1 MAKAQLDGA
10 DDRRQLLTKEVL
22 YTVLEGALRLLHPF
36 MPFVTEEAW
45 QYLTG
50 RVNGNDDSTIMY
62 GTYPQPETSLLDE
75 TAERTIAVVRDIIVG
90 IRNVR
95 TEYKVEPVKF
105 IGATIVSPDAASL
118 AEQQS
123 LIVRLARVADDD
135 VEFVPSLD
143 PRPKLAATVVIGTVE
158 IFIPLAGMIDLA
170 AERQRLGRELELAR
184 ADVERR
190 QGRLADE
197 SFTQKAPAAIVQ
209 RERDNLAAAE
219 AQLAR
224 LEHRL
229 RDYSE

>member
-1 MAKAQLDGA
+1 
-10 DDRRQLLTKEVL
+10 
-22 YTVLEGALRLLHPF
+22 
-36 MPFVTEEAW
+36 
-45 QYLTG
+45 
-50 RVNGNDDSTIMY
+50 
-62 GTYPQPETSLLDE
+62 
-75 TAERTIAVVRDIIVG
+75 
-90 IRNVR
+90 
-95 TEYKVEPVKF
+95 VEPVKF